1 MTMDLE
7 RNESLLEK
15 IKDNDP
21 LLIAQAANGK
31 IELPI
36 DYPEEEDSD
45 FLKKVIN
52 DITSFQQI
60 HRDYEQELQIK
71 SDASDAVIQLV
82 T

>member
-1 MTMDLE
+1 MDLE

-21 LLIAQAANGK
+21 LLIAQAANSK

-45 FLKKVIN
+45 FLKQVIN